1 MDALAYDIIAP
12 PTMYVDFGAADVCS
26 EGLVRLRTHAVM
38 SAVSITFLVY
48 VITDDEPVERDFF
61 YFYLFLSTVSFFFSF
76 CLCFSFLQPLR
87 LCSWDDFSLS
97 ESCLLFLP
105 VAPSQL

>member
-1 MDALAYDIIAP
+1 MPQYSSGSLLVDALAYDIIAP

-48 VITDDEPVERDFF
+48 VITDDEPVERDLFF
-61 YFYLFLSTVSFFFSF
+61 
-76 CLCFSFLQPLR
+76 
-87 LCSWDDFSLS
+87 
-97 ESCLLFLP
+97 
-105 VAPSQL
+105 